1 MTGWILLAAIV
12 LLLLLVCLTPVG
24 IYAAYN
30 GGEFLLRLLLGPWHV
45 DLYPPKDKQKKRA
58 QKKVAK
64 ETPEKTE
71 PKMKRPNREQIR
83 YALHVL
89 PPLLKKAVGRT
100 RRRILVSPL
109 RCQVVFAGEDPADVA
124 ILYGRCQALTAALLP
139 LVEETVTVRHRD
151 IRLETDFQG
160 ERTAISGRVGARL
173 RVWDGLVLLGTL
185 AAGGISWLR
194 GYRRLGRASP
204 TDGKQTDTA
213 AAAS

>member
-30 GGEFLLRLLLGPWHV
+30 GGEFLLRLLMGPWHV
-45 DLYPPKDKQKKRA
+45 DLYPPKEKPKKRA
-58 QKKVAK
+58 PKKEEK
-64 ETPEKTE
+64 EVPEKAE

-83 YALHVL
+83 YTLHVL

-124 ILYGRCQALTAALLP
+124 NRYGKAQALVSALFPALER
-139 LVEETVTVRHRD
+139 LVRIKD
-151 IRLETDFQG
+151 PAIRLSTDYEG
-160 ERTAISGRVGARL
+160 ERTEAEGEIGVRIRIGDILIIGISA
-173 RVWDGLVLLGTL
+173 
-185 AAGGISWLR
+185 AAGLIRWLI
-194 GYRRLGRASP
+194 GYQRRAAP
-204 TDGKQTDTA
+204 TEKEKEKQQAQA
-213 AAAS
+213 A